1 MAKRLFI
8 FLGLLCLTLPSP
20 NLSPAYAQA
29 TIRNYSE
36 VSSKI
41 GLIAVENKKALN
53 INFALNGHLLNT
65 GDTGLK
71 HGRAPQVYKLSG
83 HFINQ
88 SQIARKIT
96 LNLGTLEDMESG
108 LAAETGEEDLAF
120 LGAVSTTLK
129 YFDANAKAISETD
142 LKKYKRESEKI
153 ISLEHGKKAQLHTL
167 IQITLEP
174 GERVDYLTKL
184 VLTTYIMEPQIFN
197 ISAPISEATPAQP
210 G

>member
-20 NLSPAYAQA
+20 QTSPAYAQA

-36 VSSKI
+36 VSSNI
-41 GLIAVENKKALN
+41 GLIAVENKKAIN

-83 HFINQ
+83 SFINQ
-88 SQIARKIT
+88 SPIARKIT
-96 LNLGTLEDMESG
+96 LNLGTLEDMESE
-108 LAAETGEEDLAF
+108 LAAETEEEDLAF
-120 LGAVSTTLK
+120 LGSVLTTLK
-129 YFDANAKAISETD
+129 YLDANGKAISESD
-142 LKKYKRESEKI
+142 LKKDKRDSEKMI
-153 ISLEHGKKAQLHTL
+153 ALEHGKKAQLHNL

-197 ISAPISEATPAQP
+197 IAAPLSEATPAQP